1 MARSDPSHDRRI
13 LFRLGFVVVLVA
25 GAMGFTVGA
34 KASGPV
40 RIPLLTSGV
49 AVPPGPGLAAASMV
63 LAASVLGALFA
74 ASRLVSDTRAS
85 SADD

>member
-1 MARSDPSHDRRI
+1 MPRTDRPNDRHI

-34 KASGPV
+34 QASGPA
-40 RIPLLTSGV
+40 RIPLLGGGV

-63 LAASVLGALFA
+63 VAASVIGALFA
-74 ASRLVSDTRAS
+74 ASRNVSDSTGS
-85 SADD
+85 TPED